1 MRRTLPV
8 LLGLALIVFPAR
20 AQWNPAA
27 AAWGK
32 SASTD
37 VRVMTWNVKD
47 GICSTNAKQ
56 NGANNW
62 TAIARVIAALQPDIL
77 LLQETGDNSGNGTG
91 GGVDSVANLT
101 TTLDRLMKGGTDP
114 FNANAAV
121 TAYVQLWAPGYDL
134 PHVFV
139 SSDSDGF
146 NRNVIL
152 SRWPFVDLNG
162 DTKSK
167 LIDIPTVTAHLWAP
181 GGDGG
186 IRGFMFGEIDL
197 PSTYAGDLVVGN
209 AHLKAGSAASDHTQ
223 RENAARNVA
232 YYIDHL
238 LNGAGTGIPDP
249 FAKIADSPATATILP
264 PNTSVIL
271 GGDWNEDETA
281 NGSVRGPA
289 DWLSKAEFAE
299 TTPSADGPDRNRGDI
314 ELCNATDV
322 FTGSVNTLSSVRF
335 DYIAHQGSITAL
347 RRAFVFNS
355 NTVSNTAMPVQ
366 ITGFSPTAQST
377 TSTGSDHRVV
387 VADFILP
394 MAHACN
400 TAGVDVGFG
409 KAASS
414 GTFPRLSA
422 CGGLASG
429 QSANLALNA
438 AAGAT
443 QVWLG
448 ASTAASPVS
457 IFDGTVVPNPLTIF
471 GPFPTPT
478 SGILSFP
485 ITGGGGPFTGYVQY
499 AIADAGATF
508 GVCFSNGLRLDMLP

>member
-1 MRRTLPV
+1 MTRSVSTIAV
-8 LLGLALIVFPAR
+8 LLVAATSLH
-20 AQWNPAA
+20 AQWNPTAGQ
-27 AAWGK
+27 WGK
-32 SASTD
+32 SATTD

-62 TAIARVIAALQPDIL
+62 TAIARVIAALAPDVL

-101 TTLDRLMKGGTDP
+101 TTLDRLFKGGTDP
-114 FNANAAV
+114 FNGNVAV
-121 TAYVQLWAPGYDL
+121 TAYVQLWAPGFDL
-134 PHVFV
+134 PYVFV

-146 NRNVIL
+146 NRNVVL

-162 DTKSK
+162 DGKSK
-167 LIDIPTVTAHLWAP
+167 SIDIPTVTAHLYAP

-197 PSTYAGDLVVGN
+197 PPSYAGDLVVGN
-209 AHLKAGSAASDHTQ
+209 AHLKAGGAASDHTQ
-223 RENAARNVA
+223 RETAARNVA

-238 LNGAGTGIPDP
+238 LNGAGTNVPDP
-249 FAKIADSPATATILP
+249 FAKIADSPPAASILP
-264 PNTSVIL
+264 PNTAVIL

-281 NGSVRGPA
+281 NGAVRGPA

-314 ELCNATDV
+314 ELCAAADV
-322 FTGSVNTLSSVRF
+322 FTGSVNTLSSARY
-335 DYIAHQGSITAL
+335 DYIAHQGSVGAL

-355 NTVSNTAMPVQ
+355 NTVSNAAMPVQ

-394 MAHACN
+394 AAHACN
-400 TAGVDVGFG
+400 SAGIDLGFA
-409 KAASS
+409 KAAST

-429 QSANLALNA
+429 QSATLTLASA
-438 AAGAT
+438 VGAT

-448 ASTAASPVS
+448 ASTAAAPISL
-457 IFDGTVVPNPLTIF
+457 FEGTVVPNPLTIF

-478 SGILSFP
+478 SGTFAFP

-499 AIADAGATF
+499 AIADAGASF
-508 GVCFSNGLRLDMLP
+508 GVCFSNGLRIDMLP